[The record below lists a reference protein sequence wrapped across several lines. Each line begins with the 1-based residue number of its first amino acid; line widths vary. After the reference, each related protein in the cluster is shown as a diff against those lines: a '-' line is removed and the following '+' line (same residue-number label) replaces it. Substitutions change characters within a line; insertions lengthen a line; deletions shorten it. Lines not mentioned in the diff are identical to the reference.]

1 MPCRTSFYWEKERRV
16 AEGLILQAGKAFE
29 YTSETRVWAAT
40 ISIATRVSTFAVQH
54 LGSLEPAFD
63 VLTGTKEI
71 GWSAKH
77 LILSG
82 AEGWRTDKGQ
92 RSFWAAVGGAFVV
105 CSAVSSL
112 IPRYKES
119 PSGDLLFLGASSL
132 RLYVDLLD
140 YRLAEKEHEK
150 GDAYV
155 DAFGSASC
163 FIASII
169 SLTSKGQTATKIF
182 YSIGT
187 ACTIINF
194 IRSVARVQCV
204 QKIYRRLITKKNDS
218 L

>member
-1 MPCRTSFYWEKERRV
+1 M
-16 AEGLILQAGKAFE
+16 IQAGKAFE
-29 YTSETRVWAAT
+29 YTSGTRVWTAT
-40 ISIATRVSTFAVQH
+40 INVAARVSTFVIEH
-54 LGSLEPAFD
+54 LGSLQHCFD

-71 GWSAKH
+71 GWSAKN
-77 LILSG
+77 LIFTDTK
-82 AEGWRTDKGQ
+82 GWRTDEGQ

-112 IPRYKES
+112 IPRYRES
-119 PSGDLLFLGASSL
+119 PSGDLFFLGASSL

-140 YRLAEKEHEK
+140 YRLAEEEHEK

-169 SLTSKGQTATKIF
+169 SLTSKKQTTTKIF

-187 ACTIINF
+187 ACSIINF
-194 IRSVARVQCV
+194 IRAMTRIQFVQN
-204 QKIYRRLITKKNDS
+204 IFRLAFTTKNGS
-218 L
+218 Q